1 MIYIVVYILH
11 PILLWAVL
19 YIVEYIDTT
28 PTLIYY
34 KLRIWCGCAISWAV
48 LYIVV
53 YKLHLPYYK
62 IESKVRVA

>member
-28 PTLIYY
+28 LTLIYY
-34 KLRIWCGCAISWAV
+34 KLRIWCGCDISWAV

-53 YKLHLPYYK
+53 YIQHHPYYT